1 MYVDTPQSHLGGRT
15 VWKSKLVI
23 HHFSECILQ
32 LYRQEREQLQRR
44 VATWRFART
53 LSSTRSYS
61 CLFAGTRLLR
71 SDSAS
76 ICVCEE
82 IHPVNPVGFH
92 LEHYS
97 CGQPILLTTAS
108 QRPDSVIELN
118 SGRRDDPRGQTFC
131 ILLQEDWGDVVWV
144 EGDGG
149 CALSSAVQEMDNVQ
163 VLNAEVRSCQ
173 FTDAVWLTVR
183 LALLNA
189 GAPGHLHCK
198 SSRGGC
204 SCAVAG
210 GR

>member
-1 MYVDTPQSHLGGRT
+1 M
-15 VWKSKLVI
+15 
-23 HHFSECILQ
+23 
-32 LYRQEREQLQRR
+32 
-44 VATWRFART
+44 
-53 LSSTRSYS
+53 
-61 CLFAGTRLLR
+61 
-71 SDSAS
+71 
-76 ICVCEE
+76 
-82 IHPVNPVGFH
+82 
-92 LEHYS
+92 
-97 CGQPILLTTAS
+97 
-108 QRPDSVIELN
+108 
-118 SGRRDDPRGQTFC
+118 
-131 ILLQEDWGDVVWV
+131 WV